1 MNRRNA
7 GLLTFAVVL
16 VAATTPR
23 AQDGEIGDARTRIDF
38 EADLPSLADVDA
50 VRNWVDSELRQQLGL
65 GEADQ
70 LLVDEQSDT
79 VGDYTVF
86 RLSQTAHDLP
96 VVYRESRLLLNSEN
110 EPVHLLGH
118 HSSFPDI
125 PSDQPQLSSQDAFA
139 VAGGSASALSSS
151 RLVYWP
157 SADGLRLAYE
167 LEGRFTG
174 PELPTA
180 IDERVYVDAING
192 EVLQRLPL
200 IHEAVDR
207 RVYDFSQACRDIGI
221 RTQMNA
227 STALAVLRESPLV
240 RSESQSGNHRN
251 AERLFE
257 LLGDYHTFLAVIL
270 GIDSI
275 DGEGK
280 PLVGYIGARFLPQT
294 GYLPQCIGDAFQA
307 VWHPGDYAVL
317 PDEALDFPEL
327 IGHEFT
333 HGLISHG
340 SGLVYLHRPGALN
353 ESISDVVG
361 ATFSGWRENLAPLT
375 PDADI
380 AMSPRHWQLHDPLGV
395 VRDMQDPQSVRLP
408 DGTTLPDHYDD
419 YRYLPEDVDSGGVH
433 VNSSILNLGFHLLA
447 EGGQHPRRR
456 GGPTVE
462 AIGAMRAVRIFA
474 AAAAWILQPS
484 SDFEDARYAF
494 AYAAEAFHGPA
505 STEWV
510 AVHTAMDAVGIP
522 GYWEPQPEPKLP
534 EPETTAPEHTGTTV
548 ESEVATPAETVPSP
562 EPPPEIEPPPTQLPP
577 ASPPQPLR
585 DDEMP
590 STQTVILVLLAVAAI
605 ITAVVVAYTSRPG
618 KRVPN
623 RARSVLGAQP
633 HEHNAKPSS
642 PSTPLVGSLH
652 PLDESNAI
660 PLAQAQLASTE
671 GLVIGRAKSICHVE
685 LRDPAVSRRHVRLRI
700 IEGAVFVEDLNSL
713 RGTSIAGKILK
724 PFHPERLAARQT
736 LGIAELQFQFQV
748 SQ

>member
-1 MNRRNA
+1 MNRRAA
-7 GLLTFAVVL
+7 GLLTFAVML
-16 VAATTPR
+16 VAADAPR
-23 AQDGEIGDARTRIDF
+23 AQEGEIGNARTRIDF
-38 EADLPSLADVDA
+38 EADLPSLADAEA

-65 GEADQ
+65 GETDL

-118 HSSFPDI
+118 HSSFPDV
-125 PSDQPQLSSQDAFA
+125 PSDQLQISSQDAFA
-139 VAGGSASALSSS
+139 AAGGSASALSSS

-167 LEGRFTG
+167 LEGRFTD
-174 PELPTA
+174 PALTA
-180 IDERVYVDAING
+180 AIHERVYVDAING

-200 IHEAVDR
+200 THEVVDR
-207 RVYDFSQACRDIGI
+207 KVYDFSQACRDMGI
-221 RTQMNA
+221 RTRMNA

-257 LLGDYHTFLAVIL
+257 ILGDYYTFLAVIL
-270 GIDSI
+270 GIDSF

-280 PLVGYIGARFLPQT
+280 PLVGYVGARFHPQT
-294 GYLPQCIGDAFQA
+294 GHLPQCIGDAFQA
-307 VWHPGDYAVL
+307 VWHPGDYAVF
-317 PDEALDFPEL
+317 PDEALNFPEL

-361 ATFSGWRENLAPLT
+361 ATFSGWRENLAPLS

-380 AMSPRHWQLHDPLGV
+380 AMSPRHWQLRDPQGV
-395 VRDMQDPQSVRLP
+395 VRDMQDPQRVRLP
-408 DGTTLPDHYDD
+408 DGTTLPGHYDD
-419 YRYLPEDVDSGGVH
+419 YRYLPENVDSGGVH
-433 VNSSILNLGFHLLA
+433 VNSSILNLGFNLLA

-474 AAAAWILQPS
+474 AAAAWILQSS

-505 STEWV
+505 SQEWV

-522 GYWEPQPEPKLP
+522 GYWEPPPEPKVP
-534 EPETTAPEHTGTTV
+534 EPETTAPETVETTV
-548 ESEVATPAETVPSP
+548 ESEVVLPEQTEPLP
-562 EPPPEIEPPPTQLPP
+562 EPTPEVEPPPTQLPP
-577 ASPPQPLR
+577 ASPPPLR

-605 ITAVVVAYTSRPG
+605 IGAVVVAYTLRPG
-618 KRVPN
+618 KRGPN
-623 RARSVLGAQP
+623 RHRSVLGAQP
-633 HEHNAKPSS
+633 HEPDVKWPS
-642 PSTPLVGSLH
+642 PSTPLAGSLQ
-652 PLDESNAI
+652 PLDGSNAI
-660 PLAQAQLASTE
+660 SLARTQLASAE
-671 GLVIGRAKSICHVE
+671 GLVIGRARSICHVE
-685 LRDPAVSRRHVRLRI
+685 LRNPSVSRRHVRLRL

-713 RGTSIAGKILK
+713 RGTSIAGKNLK
-724 PFHPERLAARQT
+724 PFHPEQLAAHQT
-736 LGIAELQFQFQV
+736 LCIAGLQFQFRV
-748 SQ
+748 SR

>member
-1 MNRRNA
+1 MV
-7 GLLTFAVVL
+7 AVML
-16 VAATTPR
+16 VTVVAPR
-23 AQDGEIGDARTRIDF
+23 AQEGETANTRTRVDF
-38 EADLPSLADVDA
+38 EANLPSLADADA

-86 RLSQTAHDLP
+86 RLSQTAHNLP
-96 VVYRESRLLLNSEN
+96 IIYRESRLLLNGEN

-118 HSSFPDI
+118 HSSFPDV

-139 VAGGSASALSSS
+139 AAGGSASALSSS

-167 LEGRFTG
+167 LEGRFSG
-174 PELPTA
+174 PELPTP

-200 IHEAVDR
+200 THEAVDR

-221 RTQMNA
+221 GTQMNA

-240 RSESQSGNHRN
+240 RSESQTGNHRD

-280 PLVGYIGARFLPQT
+280 ALVGYIGARFLPQT
-294 GYLPQCIGDAFQA
+294 GHLPQCVGDMFQA

-361 ATFSGWRENLAPLT
+361 ATFSGWRENLAPLS

-380 AMSPRHWQLHDPLGV
+380 AMSPRHWQLRDPQGV
-395 VRDMQDPQSVRLP
+395 VRDMQDPQRVRLP

-419 YRYLPEDVDSGGVH
+419 YRYLPENVDSGGVH

-474 AAAAWILQPS
+474 AAAAWVLQSS

-505 STEWV
+505 SQEWV

-522 GYWEPQPEPKLP
+522 GYWEPPPAPKLP
-534 EPETTAPEHTGTTV
+534 EPETTAPEPAGTTV
-548 ESEVATPAETVPSP
+548 ESEVATPAETETLPDPAPEVERSP
-562 EPPPEIEPPPTQLPP
+562 AQLPPGSPPTQSQPP
-577 ASPPQPLR
+577 HR
-585 DDEMP
+585 GGGTP
-590 STQTVILVLLAVAAI
+590 SIQSVILVLLAVVAFVGAI
-605 ITAVVVAYTSRPG
+605 VVAYTLRPG
-618 KRVPN
+618 KRGPN
-623 RARSVLGAQP
+623 RARFASGSQP
-633 HEHNAKPSS
+633 RESNANRQS
-642 PSTPLVGSLH
+642 PSTPLVGNLR
-652 PLDESNAI
+652 PLDGSTAI
-660 PLAQAQLASTE
+660 PLPQAQLASPE
-671 GLVIGRAKSICHVE
+671 GLVIGRANSICHVE
-685 LRDPAVSRRHVRLRI
+685 LRDPAVSRRHVRVRLM
-700 IEGAVFVEDLNSL
+700 GDTLVVADLNSTH
-713 RGTSIAGKILK
+713 GTSIEGSSLNA
-724 PFHPERLAARQT
+724 FERAPLRHGQKLTIAT
-736 LGIAELQFQFQV
+736 LMYRLDER
-748 SQ
+748 

>member
-7 GLLTFAVVL
+7 GLLSFAVVL

-23 AQDGEIGDARTRIDF
+23 AQDGEIGASRTRIDF
-38 EADLPSLADVDA
+38 ETDLPSLADADA
-50 VRNWVDSELRQQLGL
+50 VRNWVDSELRQQMGL
-65 GEADQ
+65 SEADQ

-118 HSSFPDI
+118 HSSFPDV

-139 VAGGSASALSSS
+139 AAGGSASALSSS
-151 RLVYWP
+151 RVVYWP

-167 LEGRFTG
+167 LEGRFTD
-174 PELPTA
+174 PALTA
-180 IDERVYVDAING
+180 AIHERVYVDAVNG

-200 IHEAVDR
+200 THEVVDR
-207 RVYDFSQACRDIGI
+207 KVYDFSQACRDMGI
-221 RTQMNA
+221 RTRMNA

-240 RSESQSGNHRN
+240 RSESQAGNHRN

-257 LLGDYHTFLAVIL
+257 ILGDYYTFLAVIL
-270 GIDSI
+270 GIDSF

-280 PLVGYIGARFLPQT
+280 PLVGYVGARFHPQT
-294 GYLPQCIGDAFQA
+294 GHLPQCIGDAFQA
-307 VWHPGDYAVL
+307 VWHPGDYAVF

-353 ESISDVVG
+353 ESISDAVG
-361 ATFSGWRENLAPLT
+361 ATFSGWRANLAPLA

-380 AMSPRHWQLHDPLGV
+380 AMSPRHWQLHDPQGV

-419 YRYLPEDVDSGGVH
+419 YRYLPENVDSGGVH
-433 VNSSILNLGFHLLA
+433 VNSSILNLGFNLLA

-474 AAAAWILQPS
+474 AAAAWILQSS

-505 STEWV
+505 SQEWV

-522 GYWEPQPEPKLP
+522 GYWEPPPEPKVP
-534 EPETTAPEHTGTTV
+534 EPETTAPETVETTV
-548 ESEVATPAETVPSP
+548 ESEVVLPAQTEPLP
-562 EPPPEIEPPPTQLPP
+562 EPTPEVEPPPTQLPP
-577 ASPPQPLR
+577 ASPPPLR

-605 ITAVVVAYTSRPG
+605 IGAVVVAYTLRPG
-618 KRVPN
+618 KRGPN
-623 RARSVLGAQP
+623 RHRSVLGAQP
-633 HEHNAKPSS
+633 HEPDVKRPS
-642 PSTPLVGSLH
+642 PSTPLAGSLQ
-652 PLDESNAI
+652 PLDGSNAI
-660 PLAQAQLASTE
+660 SLARAQLASTE
-671 GLVIGRAKSICHVE
+671 GLVIGRARSICHVE
-685 LRDPAVSRRHVRLRI
+685 LRDPGVSRRHVRLRL

-713 RGTSIAGKILK
+713 RGTSIAGKNLK
-724 PFHPERLAARQT
+724 PFHPEQLAARQT
-736 LGIAELQFQFQV
+736 LSIAGLQYQFRV
-748 SQ
+748 SR